1 MNVSF
6 SVSYISEIPPEADP
20 SIPANIFD
28 PTAATIYGLAS
39 EVSSNCVANS
49 KNGVPLTTEPNP
61 TITAVSVSY
70 THLKHNS
77 TNILYQQIT
86 RITTTKT
93 AGIILI

>member
-61 TITAVSVSY
+61 TITAVFMIII
-70 THLKHNS
+70 TDDLAAEL
-77 TNILYQQIT
+77 NISSISSLGRY
-86 RITTTKT
+86 
-93 AGIILI
+93 L

>member
-1 MNVSF
+1 MYLSAF
-6 SVSYISEIPPEADP
+6 RTISEIPPEADP

-61 TITAVSVSY
+61 DDNRCIY
-70 THLKHNS
+70 DYYH
-77 TNILYQQIT
+77 
-86 RITTTKT
+86 R
-93 AGIILI
+93 